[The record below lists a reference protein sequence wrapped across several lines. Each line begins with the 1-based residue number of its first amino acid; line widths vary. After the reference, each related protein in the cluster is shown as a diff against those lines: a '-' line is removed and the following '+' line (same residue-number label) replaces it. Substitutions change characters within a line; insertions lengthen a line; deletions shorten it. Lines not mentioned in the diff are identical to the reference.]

1 LDKAGL
7 IRLSTL
13 EGSVMHAVFT
23 LLANLLTPFGA
34 IVAITLAVRAALHPL
49 TRAAVR
55 GERAKLR
62 LAPKLAELQRRHAKN
77 PAKAAEESLA
87 LHRAEGV
94 SPFAGLLPVLAQAP
108 VFFLL
113 YRAVAAEGA
122 GTLLG
127 QHLLSGAAP
136 LFALVLAGVAV
147 VAWLTSRR
155 TATLMRTTA
164 TLSRSSAAASSGAG
178 LLGKLSRVLPYT
190 TVAFAAFVPM
200 ALAVYLLTSASWTL
214 VENTLLR
221 RGLPG

>member
-1 LDKAGL
+1 
-7 IRLSTL
+7 
-13 EGSVMHAVFT
+13 MHAVFI

-34 IVAITLAVRAALHPL
+34 VVAITLAVRAALHPL

-77 PAKAAEESLA
+77 PTRAAEESLA

-108 VFFLL
+108 IIFLL
-113 YRAVAAEGA
+113 YRVVAAEGA

-127 QHLLSGAAP
+127 QHLVSGAAP

-155 TATLMRTTA
+155 TAMLMRTIATPSPAIAATA
-164 TLSRSSAAASSGAG
+164 GGTQNSAA
-178 LLGKLSRVLPYT
+178 LLGRLSRVLPYT
-190 TVAFAAFVPM
+190 TLVFAAFVPM
-200 ALAVYLLTSASWTL
+200 AIAVYLLTSTGWTL

>member
-1 LDKAGL
+1 
-7 IRLSTL
+7 
-13 EGSVMHAVFT
+13 MHAVLI

-34 IVAITLAVRAALHPL
+34 VVAITLAVRAALHPL

-77 PAKAAEESLA
+77 PTRAAEESLA

-94 SPFAGLLPVLAQAP
+94 SPFAGMLPVLAQAP
-108 VFFLL
+108 IIFLL

-127 QHLLSGAAP
+127 QHLFSGAAP

-155 TATLMRTTA
+155 TAMLVRTTA
-164 TLSRSSAAASSGAG
+164 TPSPTPAAGAQSA
-178 LLGKLSRVLPYT
+178 LLGRLSRVLPYT
-190 TVAFAAFVPM
+190 TLVFAAFVPM
-200 ALAVYLLTSASWTL
+200 AIAVYLLTSTSWTL

>member
-1 LDKAGL
+1 
-7 IRLSTL
+7 
-13 EGSVMHAVFT
+13 MHAIFI

-34 IVAITLAVRAALHPL
+34 VVVITLAVRAALHPL

-77 PAKAAEESLA
+77 PTRAAEETLA

-108 VFFLL
+108 IIFLL

-127 QHLLSGAAP
+127 QHLVSGAAP

-155 TATLMRTTA
+155 TAMLMRTTA
-164 TLSRSSAAASSGAG
+164 TPSPAKAVTTGGTANSAA
-178 LLGKLSRVLPYT
+178 LVGKVSRVLPYT
-190 TVAFAAFVPM
+190 TLVFAAFVPM
-200 ALAVYLLTSASWTL
+200 AIAVYLLTSTSWTL

>member
-1 LDKAGL
+1 
-7 IRLSTL
+7 
-13 EGSVMHAVFT
+13 MHAVFI

-34 IVAITLAVRAALHPL
+34 VVAITLAVRAALHPL

-77 PAKAAEESLA
+77 PTRAAEESLA

-94 SPFAGLLPVLAQAP
+94 SPFAGLLPVLVQAP
-108 VFFLL
+108 IIFLL

-127 QHLLSGAAP
+127 QHLVSGAAP

-155 TATLMRTTA
+155 TAMLMRNSATPSPAIAATA
-164 TLSRSSAAASSGAG
+164 AGTPNSAA
-178 LLGKLSRVLPYT
+178 LLGRLSRVLPYT
-190 TVAFAAFVPM
+190 TLVFAALVPM
-200 ALAVYLLTSASWTL
+200 AIAVYLLTSTGWTL